1 MKKNTIKFYLC
12 NRLIINFVLL
22 TIVLLYTISYDNPYL
37 NLIVMC
43 IAFPI
48 YILAS
53 LYVAEENPN
62 AVEILFL
69 RKFNN
74 WVYKN
79 FLND

>member
-1 MKKNTIKFYLC
+1 
-12 NRLIINFVLL
+12 
-22 TIVLLYTISYDNPYL
+22 
-37 NLIVMC
+37 MC
-43 IAFPI
+43 ITFPI

-69 RKFNN
+69 KKINN
-74 WVYKN
+74 WAYKN

>member
-22 TIVLLYTISYDNPYL
+22 TIVLLYTISYNIPYL
-37 NLIVMC
+37 NLIAMC
-43 IAFPI
+43 IASPI

-69 RKFNN
+69 RKLNN
-74 WVYKN
+74 WAYKN

>member
-1 MKKNTIKFYLC
+1 MKKNTIKFYLY

-37 NLIVMC
+37 NVIVMG
-43 IAFPI
+43 ITFPI

-69 RKFNN
+69 KKLNN

>member
-22 TIVLLYTISYDNPYL
+22 TIVLLYTTSYDNPYF
-37 NLIVMC
+37 NLIAIC
-43 IAFPI
+43 ITFPI

-53 LYVAEENPN
+53 LYVTEKNPN

-69 RKFNN
+69 KKLNN
-74 WVYKN
+74 WAYKN

>member
-53 LYVAEENPN
+53 LYVAEENPH
-62 AVEILFL
+62 AVEILLL
-69 RKFNN
+69 RKLNN
-74 WVYKN
+74 WAYKN

>member
-12 NRLIINFVLL
+12 NRLIINFALL
-22 TIVLLYTISYDNPYL
+22 IIVLCYTISYDNPYL
-37 NLIVMC
+37 NLTVMC

-48 YILAS
+48 DILAS

-69 RKFNN
+69 KKLKN

>member
-12 NRLIINFVLL
+12 NRLIINFMLL
-22 TIVLLYTISYDNPYL
+22 IIVLGYTISYDNPYL
-37 NLIVMC
+37 NLIAMC
-43 IAFPI
+43 ITFPI

-69 RKFNN
+69 KKLNN
-74 WVYKN
+74 WAYKN

>member
-1 MKKNTIKFYLC
+1 MKKNTIKFYLY

-22 TIVLLYTISYDNPYL
+22 IIALGYTISYDNPYL
-37 NLIVMC
+37 NLIAMC
-43 IAFPI
+43 ITFPI

-69 RKFNN
+69 KKLNN
-74 WVYKN
+74 WAYKN
-79 FLND
+79 FLTD

>member
-22 TIVLLYTISYDNPYL
+22 IIVLGYTISYDNPYL
-37 NLIVMC
+37 NLIAMC
-43 IAFPI
+43 ITFPI

-69 RKFNN
+69 KKLNN
-74 WVYKN
+74 WAYKN

>member
-22 TIVLLYTISYDNPYL
+22 TIVLLYTISYDKPYL
-37 NLIVMC
+37 NLIGMG

-48 YILAS
+48 YILTS
-53 LYVAEENPN
+53 LYVAEKNPN

-69 RKFNN
+69 KKLNN